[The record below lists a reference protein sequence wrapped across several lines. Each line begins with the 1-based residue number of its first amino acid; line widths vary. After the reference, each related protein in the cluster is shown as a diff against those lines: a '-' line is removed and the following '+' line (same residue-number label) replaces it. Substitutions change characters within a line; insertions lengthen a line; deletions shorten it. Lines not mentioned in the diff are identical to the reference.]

1 MKKAVG
7 TEWYKL
13 MLAFGKLSPLKS
25 VLQVNAFFELKGYSY
40 VHDNVS

>member
-1 MKKAVG
+1 MKEEVRNWMIEAD
-7 TEWYKL
+7 
-13 MLAFGKLSPLKS
+13 ARFGKLSPLKS